1 MAKVVS
7 KVTKDSKLD
16 KRTLSGK
23 AANNKLGEQK
33 TLVNKF
39 TKKLS
44 GK

>member
-1 MAKVVS
+1 
-7 KVTKDSKLD
+7 
-16 KRTLSGK
+16 LSGK

-39 TKKLS
+39 IKKLS

>member
-7 KVTKDSKLD
+7 KVTKESKLD

-23 AANNKLGEQK
+23 AATNKLGQQK
-33 TLVNKF
+33 ILVKKF
-39 TKKLS
+39 TKKLN

>member
-1 MAKVVS
+1 MAQVVS
-7 KVTKDSKLD
+7 KITKNSKLD

-33 TLVNKF
+33 TLIKKF